1 MYGRKLTP
9 LYTEEEHCG
18 NPYRETY
25 LEGIQKFIEEKRK
38 EALKNRIA
46 FGAQIAENRE
56 AYRRK
61 YYELLGYPLT
71 DQEHFVPRVKEVI
84 LKEDEKCI
92 VSRMQFE
99 IFDGLW
105 LYGILLRQKKTIYF
119 SKINSLPEEGLPLVI
134 VQHGAGGAPELCSSF
149 FDSANYNEMAL
160 RIFEKGMHVFA
171 PQLDIWADSKFGS
184 GDKRGE
190 LDNALKQVG
199 SSIAALE
206 IYALQRC
213 LDYFEKQEY
222 CNGHFGMAGLSYGGF
237 YTLCTA
243 AAEKRIRAALA
254 CSFFNDRTKYHMAD
268 IVWKNAAN
276 TFSDAQIGA
285 LVCPRYLRIEV
296 GDNDNLFDAESAR
309 AEYEILKAYYKEAP
323 DHLQFHVFHGYHEFC
338 PEDMGVEWL
347 AEKMG
352 MTENKD

>member
-1 MYGRKLTP
+1 MYERKLTP

-38 EALKNRIA
+38 EALKKRIA
-46 FGAQIAENRE
+46 FGAQIAGNRE

-71 DQEHFVPRVKEVI
+71 NQEHFVPRVKEEV
-84 LKEDEKCI
+84 LQEDEKSI

-99 IFDGLW
+99 IYEGLW
-105 LYGILLRQKKTIYF
+105 LYGILLRQKKTIYL
-119 SKINSLPEEGLPLVI
+119 SKPNSLPLVI
-134 VQHGAGGAPELCSSF
+134 AQHGAGGAPELCSSF
-149 FDSANYNEMAL
+149 FDSANYNEMVL

-171 PQLDIWADSKFGS
+171 PQLDIWTGSKFEFGS
-184 GDKRGE
+184 DDKREE

-199 SSIAALE
+199 SSITALE
-206 IYALQRC
+206 VYALQRC
-213 LDYFEKQEY
+213 LDYFEKQAY
-222 CNGHFGMAGLSYGGF
+222 CNRHFGMAGLSYGGF
-237 YTLCTA
+237 YTLCMA
-243 AAEKRIRAALA
+243 AAEKRIQAALA

-296 GDNDNLFDAESAR
+296 GDSDNLFDAESAR
-309 AEYEILKAYYKEAP
+309 AEYEILKEYYKEAP
-323 DHLQFHVFHGYHEFC
+323 DHLQFHIFKGDHEFC
-338 PEDMGVEWL
+338 PEDTGVEWL

-352 MTENKD
+352 MTEKPCE